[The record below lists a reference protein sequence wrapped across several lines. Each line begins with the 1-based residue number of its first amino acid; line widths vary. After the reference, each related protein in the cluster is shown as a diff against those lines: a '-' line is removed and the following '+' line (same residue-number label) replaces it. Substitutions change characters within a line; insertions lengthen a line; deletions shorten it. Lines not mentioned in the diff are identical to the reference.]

1 MTIKLLTPR
10 DLNVG
15 GRYVTHPVGS
25 LVTLSAATEAG
36 LIASKE
42 ATSDLTGGVVYV
54 PPVPSGQ
61 PVGVE
66 AIPSSTGIDTVSF
79 GGKTIGTAPRMIGK
93 RPAVTRCVASNF
105 ASPVAADSKCYAHAI
120 ALPIKF
126 DAVRIGFVH
135 VGGAGAVVGMTAA
148 VAATDD
154 LGDRSNANTAAGRR
168 FATPYRSGVEKNEY
182 SADGW
187 SRVTVAGA
195 TSWGIADA
203 GGNNINI
210 AWSDLIEV
218 HAIEDSAKPGAYPLL
233 VRVYGG
239 TGVFTRTGNV
249 GLADPAKWYAE
260 AGNDY
265 VLGCSRVAAGDA
277 VGTLAN
283 WANLNNVGFNDS
295 DCIAMVIEAYGIG
308 GVKTLMMV
316 GDSRFGTAPPSLDA
330 TNSYRT
336 LMFRVE
342 QALRAAGKKVTVA
355 RCARGAQ
362 PTAVYSQWAD
372 SYLSQLCPDASLYL
386 CYSINDGV
394 PTQALLNT
402 AKMRVLKHIESC
414 AKVGTIPALMSI
426 FPYGTGFGAALPAV
440 LEFDAW
446 VMGLGYP
453 AVSPLRKYGDLT
465 TGAWLPG
472 LAEDSNHPND
482 ATNIAEAAWIV
493 SALDSIL

>member
-1 MTIKLLTPR
+1 MAK
-10 DLNVG
+10 
-15 GRYVTHPVGS
+15 
-25 LVTLSAATEAG
+25 
-36 LIASKE
+36 
-42 ATSDLTGGVVYV
+42 DLTKLYSRPGAEAYHVFEDDNGQVQVKMGNRTAV
-54 PPVPSGQ
+54 TAVPSGSGVVNLS
-61 PVGVE
+61 VG
-66 AIPSSTGIDTVSF
+66 DT
-79 GGKTIGTAPRMIGK
+79 TIVAPRVPGK
-93 RPAVTRCVASNF
+93 RPAFVRCVASNF
-105 ASPVAADSKCYAHAI
+105 ASPIAADNKAYAHAI
-120 ALPIKF
+120 ALPAKF

-135 VGGAGAVVGMTAA
+135 VGGSGAVVGMTAA

-154 LGDRSNANTAAGRR
+154 VGDRSNTNTPAGRK
-168 FATPYRSGVEKNEY
+168 FSTPYRSGVEKNEY

-187 SRVTVAGA
+187 SRVTVSGA
-195 TSWGIADA
+195 TSWGIAGP

-218 HAIEDSAKPGAYPLL
+218 HGIEDSARPGVYPLL

-239 TGVFTRTGNV
+239 TGVFTRTGTT

-260 AGNDY
+260 AGSDY

-295 DCIAMVIEAYGIG
+295 DCIAMVIEAWGVG

-316 GDSRFGTAPPSLDA
+316 GDSRFGTAPPSLEVS
-330 TNSYRT
+330 NGYRT
-336 LMFRVE
+336 LMFRIE
-342 QALRAAGKKVTVA
+342 QAMRTAGKKVTVA

-362 PTAVYSQWAD
+362 PTSIYSQWAN
-372 SYLSQLCPDASLYL
+372 SYLAQMTPDASLYL

-402 AKMRVLKHIESC
+402 AKMRVLQHVESC
-414 AKVGTIPALMSI
+414 AKVGTTPVLMSI
-426 FPYGTGFGAALPAV
+426 FPYGSGFGAVLSAV
-440 LEFDAW
+440 LEFDSW

-453 AVSPLRKYGDLT
+453 ALSPLRKYGDLT

-472 LAEDSNHPND
+472 LAEDSNHPSD
-482 ATNIAEAAWIV
+482 ATNIDEAAWIV
-493 SALDSIL
+493 SALDKVL